1 MTVTNATSRWDVPQ
15 WRPVQYSVGVD
26 IGGTFT
32 DIVLL
37 GDDGSVQTRKVSST
51 SADYALGIVIG
62 LRQILDEAS
71 LQASAVRQ
79 VTHGT
84 TVATN
89 AILEHTGAVTGLLT
103 TRGFRDVLE
112 IRRLRHPEMY
122 NLLYQ
127 KPPPL
132 VPRRLRREVTER
144 VDARGAV
151 VEPLNE
157 QDVRDEIRRLV
168 EEGVTS
174 IAVCYLNSF
183 ANPAHER
190 RTGELIAESAPD
202 VSVSLS
208 CDVLPEIREY
218 ERTSTTVINAYVRP
232 LVHRYVD
239 SLLRQLGKVGVS
251 APLLIMQSNGGI
263 LSAATA
269 IQKPVH
275 LVESGPAAG
284 VIAAR
289 LLARRIGI
297 ANVITFDMGG
307 TTAKGSMIEDGQVHI
322 TAEFEVGSQLSQPGW
337 NMAGGGYAMKVPVI
351 DISEVG
357 AGGGSILSVDAG
369 GSLQIGPFSAGAEPG
384 PACYGRGGLAAT
396 VTDANVVLGYLN
408 PDHLAGGSVRIDA
421 RRSWEALES
430 HVARPLGLSVHEAG
444 WTAHVV
450 ANAQM
455 IAAIKAVSTQ
465 RGRDPR
471 DFTLLAFGGNGPL
484 HAVGIARL
492 LEMRRI
498 VVPPSPGLF
507 SAFGLLFA
515 ERQHFFVQTYYRP
528 FTDLDLTDLNDRL
541 RSLEDQAIAEMLVE
555 GYAREQVR
563 LIRSADLRYTGQG
576 FELPVPLEAAPID
589 RDSLDRLETLFERAH
604 ERTYGHSS
612 PGDPVQFVN
621 LRLTAVALEGLDN
634 DTGGGAK
641 ARSEGHRNDTGAKA
655 NGRETRPRP
664 TRQAYFGEYGLMPT
678 PVLRRADLS
687 EGPASGPLI
696 VEEYD
701 ATTLVPPGWWAS
713 LDGIG
718 NIQLEAVSA

>member
-1 MTVTNATSRWDVPQ
+1 M
-15 WRPVQYSVGVD
+15 QYSVGVD

-32 DIVLL
+32 DIVVL
-37 GDDGSVQTRKVSST
+37 GDDGSVWTRKVSSV

-71 LQASAVRQ
+71 LQASAIRQ

-127 KPPPL
+127 KPAPL

-144 VDARGAV
+144 VDAQGAV
-151 VEPLNE
+151 VEPLHE
-157 QDVRDEIRRLV
+157 QDVRDEVRRLV
-168 EEGVTS
+168 EQGVTS

-183 ANPAHER
+183 ANPEHEL
-190 RTGELIAESAPD
+190 RTGELIAEAAPD

-284 VIAAR
+284 VIGAR

-322 TAEFEVGSQLSQPGW
+322 TSEFEVGSQLSQPGW

-384 PACYGRGGLAAT
+384 PACYGLGGQAAT

-430 HVARPLGLSVHEAG
+430 HVARPLGLSVHEAA

-498 VVPPSPGLF
+498 MVPPSPGLF

-541 RSLEDQAIAEMLVE
+541 RSLEDQAIAEMSFE

-563 LIRSADLRYTGQG
+563 LIRGADLRYMGQG

-621 LRLTAVALEGLDN
+621 LRLTAVAVEDLD
-634 DTGGGAK
+634 DDAGGGAK
-641 ARSEGHRNDTGAKA
+641 ARREGHRNDRATKA
-655 NGRETRPRP
+655 HGRDNRQRP

-678 PVLRRADLS
+678 PVLRRADLNES
-687 EGPASGPLI
+687 PASGPLI

-713 LDGIG
+713 LDAIG
-718 NIQLEAVSA
+718 NIQVEAVSA